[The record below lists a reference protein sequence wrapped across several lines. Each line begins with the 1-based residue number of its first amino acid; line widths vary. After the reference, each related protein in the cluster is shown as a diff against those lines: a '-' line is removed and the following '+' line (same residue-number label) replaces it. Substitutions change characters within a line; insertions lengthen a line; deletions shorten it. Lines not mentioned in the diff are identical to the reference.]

1 MGSSKPGTPADH
13 LHDSTSTSSSNVD
26 KNVNQNSGIYDVSRM
41 TNLRTPTDPSQYT
54 SQRAKENASRD
65 KKKSELIR
73 GLLIAVAIPLVV
85 GAGYLVISGADLSF
99 QQTLMS
105 DQNVETT
112 DPARAPATSATLPVV
127 QVDATPVIKNSVSL
141 SDVASSLLPT
151 QPLPEATAKPL
162 AMVLDEN
169 GIMTSPFSAEL
180 DENGNE
186 VARLEFKDYVAFLAP
201 LPLGPYEKVGSLREA
216 RPTEEFLAMWNESL
230 KSDPSSTASTK
241 NVFKLSP
248 DDIRRFS
255 LLRGQAQEVRSLL
268 EIYEVVARAQMG
280 KQPIAIDSFSSFTA
294 PPSQHEA
301 AAKDLNWL
309 ESTILLSQAIGTN
322 AYDARIKDTV
332 LEWVKTYKP
341 SGVVNEDIRLAR
353 VAMAFEVIQHQ
364 LSPEEVEKCKD
375 FFLRLADAQYI
386 QMKAHKL
393 YDPTHAFH
401 IYLMA
406 SLGAATKDLRILQY
420 VTTQY
425 SFHIERSPIFKLSA
439 FDREHFQIMAA
450 LLNTTVLFDRLGLR
464 FFQNQKGQQSL
475 LHGISIALNSSP
487 NEGPRDYIQMLMPAA
502 YFEPAVY
509 PALAKASQDRLN
521 RFGTTHGT
529 TLAILRKPTTSL
541 RPTDN
546 RIPSSL
552 PKKRG
557 R

>member
-1 MGSSKPGTPADH
+1 MGSSKSGTPADH
-13 LHDSTSTSSSNVD
+13 LYDSTSTSASTGD

-54 SQRAKENASRD
+54 SKRAKEHASRD
-65 KKKSELIR
+65 KKKSEVIR
-73 GLLIAVAIPLVV
+73 GLLIAVAIPLVA
-85 GAGYLVISGADLSF
+85 GAGYLVISGAELSF
-99 QQTLMS
+99 EQTLIQ
-105 DQNVETT
+105 DPAVETT
-112 DPARAPATSATLPVV
+112 EPARAPATSATLPVV
-127 QVDATPVIKNSVSL
+127 QVDATPVVKNSVSL
-141 SDVASSLLPT
+141 SEVASYTLPT
-151 QPLPEATAKPL
+151 QPTGGSPGKPL
-162 AMVLDEN
+162 AIVLDEN
-169 GIMTSPFSAEL
+169 GIMTSPFSVEL
-180 DENGNE
+180 DEDGNE

-201 LPLGPYEKVGSLREA
+201 LPLGPYENVRSLKEA
-216 RPTEEFLAMWNESL
+216 RPTEEFLALWNQSL
-230 KSDPSSTASTK
+230 KLDPSAAGGQK
-241 NVFKLSP
+241 NVYKLTP

-255 LLRGQAQEVRSLL
+255 VLRGQAQEVRSLI
-268 EIYEVVARAQMG
+268 EIYDAVARAQMG

-294 PPSQHEA
+294 TPSQHEA
-301 AAKDLNWL
+301 AAKDLSWL
-309 ESTILLSQAIGTN
+309 ESTIVLSQAIGTN

-341 SGVVNEDIRLAR
+341 SGVVMEDLRLAR
-353 VAMAFEVIQHQ
+353 VAMAFEAIQHQ
-364 LSPEEVEKCKD
+364 LNAEEVEKCKD
-375 FFLRLADAQYI
+375 FFLRLADAQYV

-406 SLGAATKDLRILQY
+406 NLGAATKDLRILQY

-425 SFHIERSPIFKLSA
+425 SFHIERSPIFTLSA
-439 FDREHFQIMAA
+439 FDREHFQIMSA
-450 LLNTTVLFDRLGLR
+450 LLNTTVIFDRLGLR

-475 LHGISIALNSSP
+475 LHGISIVLNSSP
-487 NEGPRDYIQMLMPAA
+487 NEGLREYIQVLMPAA
-502 YFEPAVY
+502 YFEPALY
-509 PALAKASQDRLN
+509 PVLAKASPTRLN

-529 TLAILRKPTTSL
+529 TLAVLRKPTTSL

>member
-1 MGSSKPGTPADH
+1 
-13 LHDSTSTSSSNVD
+13 
-26 KNVNQNSGIYDVSRM
+26 M
-41 TNLRTPTDPSQYT
+41 TNLRTPTNPSQFT
-54 SQRAKENASRD
+54 SQRAKENATRD
-65 KKKSELIR
+65 KKKSEMTR
-73 GLLIAVAIPLVV
+73 GLLLAVAIPLVV
-85 GAGYLVISGADLSF
+85 GAGYLIISGADLNF
-99 QQTLMS
+99 PQTLIA
-105 DQNVETT
+105 DQIVETT
-112 DPARAPATSATLPVV
+112 DSRRAPATSATLPVV
-127 QVDATPVIKNSVSL
+127 QVDATPVVKNSVSL
-141 SDVASSLLPT
+141 SDVASSSLPT
-151 QPLPEATAKPL
+151 QPVAESSAKPL

-180 DENGNE
+180 DEDGNE
-186 VARLEFKDYVAFLAP
+186 VARFEFKDYVAFLAP
-201 LPLGPYEKVGSLREA
+201 LPLGPYEKVRSLREA
-216 RPTEEFLAMWNESL
+216 RPTEEFLAMWNENL
-230 KSDPSSTASTK
+230 KSDGSAPASAK
-241 NVFKLSP
+241 NVFKFSP

-255 LLRGQAQEVRSLL
+255 LLRGQAQEVRSLI
-268 EIYEVVARAQMG
+268 EVYEVVARAQTG
-280 KQPIAIDSFSSFTA
+280 KQPSAIDSFSSFTA

-309 ESTILLSQAIGTN
+309 ESAIVLSQAIGTN
-322 AYDARIKDTV
+322 VYDVRIKDTV

-341 SGVVNEDIRLAR
+341 SGVIIEDMRLAR
-353 VAMAFEVIQHQ
+353 VAMAFEVIRHQ
-364 LSPEEVEKCKD
+364 LTAEEVEKCKD

-406 SLGAATKDLRILQY
+406 SLGAATKDLRILEY
-420 VTTQY
+420 ATTQY

-439 FDREHFQIMAA
+439 FDREHFQIMGS

-475 LHGISIALNSSP
+475 LHGISIVLNSSP
-487 NEGPRDYIQMLMPAA
+487 NEGQRDYIQVLMPAA
-502 YFEPAVY
+502 YFEPALY
-509 PALAKASQDRLN
+509 PALAKASLDRLN

-529 TLAILRKPTTSL
+529 TLAVLRKPTSSL